1 MTLKGNYSDLTSY
14 SIGDVV
20 AYQGNFYIR
29 EREPGSGINPV
40 DTWRWGKIPQILMQ
54 AASLVMDGIS
64 IAEAGALTGK
74 IVDSLDSTDA
84 SKVLSAKQGKALND
98 KFSSYATTES
108 LSSYA
113 TVTSLQSVNPDSKT
127 LRIASSTASSTKKF
141 DITVDDDG
149 ELTATEYTPAT

>member
-14 SIGDVV
+14 AIGDVV

-29 EREPGSGINPV
+29 EKEPGSGINPI
-40 DTWRWGKIPQILMQ
+40 DTLRWGKIPQILMQ

-74 IVDSLDSTDA
+74 IADNLTTNSST
-84 SKVLSAKQGKALND
+84 KVLSAKQGKALKD
-98 KFSSYATTES
+98 ELDLFY
-108 LSSYA
+108 
-113 TVTSLQSVNPDSKT
+113 PDSKT
-127 LRIASSTASSTKKF
+127 IRLASSTASSTKKF